1 MDKQKQIKER
11 LIKAVN
17 SFTDDIDDIAKEF
30 DLSFA
35 KLMKK
40 SLDIMTV
47 GFKLCAK
54 FHKEEE

>member
-47 GFKLCAK
+47 GFKLCAE

>member
-17 SFTDDIDDIAKEF
+17 NFTDDIDDIAKEF

-47 GFKLCAK
+47 GFKLCAE